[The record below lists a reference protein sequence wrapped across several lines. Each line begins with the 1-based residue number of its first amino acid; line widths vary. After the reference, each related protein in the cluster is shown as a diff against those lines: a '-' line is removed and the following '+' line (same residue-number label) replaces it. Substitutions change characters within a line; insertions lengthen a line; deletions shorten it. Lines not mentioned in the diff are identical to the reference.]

1 MTIAAQA
8 VAETQRVRLSP
19 RVAVTVALV
28 VVVLGIMWIFAPSFF
43 KLNNLVNILVQAS
56 TLAVLAIGMSVV
68 MIGGG
73 IDLSLPFNAAL
84 SAVLGAMYMRA
95 TGDAIGGPLIMISAA
110 LCIGAFNG
118 VAVGFLG
125 MIPFVVTLAMMT
137 ITNGAA
143 VWLTGSISISNIPGA
158 FVDPFF
164 ARYLGVPLAVFIA
177 VVASVLSIIL
187 MSRTVYGRWLYA
199 VGINSRA
206 AVIARIPRRRV
217 LTASYAI
224 SGLTAGIAAVMLTG
238 RLASASANLA
248 SPSMVLDV
256 VSACVIGGISI
267 YGGMGRVWGAVLGAL
282 FITLLSNALNA
293 AEVSLY
299 VNQMIRGGIIVAFVA
314 LDRFAAVRG

>member
-95 TGDAIGGPLIMISAA
+95 TGDPLVGPLIMIIAA
-110 LCIGAFNG
+110 LAIGTFNG
-118 VAVGFLG
+118 IAVGYLR

-137 ITNGAA
+137 VTNGSA
-143 VWLTGSISISNIPGA
+143 VSLTGSLSIANVPDA

-164 ARYLGVPLAVFIA
+164 
-177 VVASVLSIIL
+177 
-187 MSRTVYGRWLYA
+187 
-199 VGINSRA
+199 
-206 AVIARIPRRRV
+206 
-217 LTASYAI
+217 
-224 SGLTAGIAAVMLTG
+224 
-238 RLASASANLA
+238 
-248 SPSMVLDV
+248 
-256 VSACVIGGISI
+256 
-267 YGGMGRVWGAVLGAL
+267 
-282 FITLLSNALNA
+282 
-293 AEVSLY
+293 
-299 VNQMIRGGIIVAFVA
+299 
-314 LDRFAAVRG
+314 

>member
-1 MTIAAQA
+1 MTIVAHA
-8 VAETQRVRLSP
+8 VADTRRVRLSP
-19 RVAVTVALV
+19 RIMVTIALV
-28 VVVLGIMWIFAPSFF
+28 VVVLGVLWVFAPSFF

-95 TGDAIGGPLIMISAA
+95 TGDAVGGPLIMIAAA
-110 LCIGAFNG
+110 LCIGTLNG
-118 VAVGFLG
+118 AAVGYLG

-137 ITNGAA
+137 IANGAA
-143 VWLTGSISISNIPGA
+143 VWLTGSISISNIPKV

-164 ARYLGVPLAVFIA
+164 ARYFGVPLAVFIA
-177 VVASVLSIIL
+177 VVASLLAIIL
-187 MSRTVYGRWLYA
+187 MSRTVYGRWLYS

-206 AVIARIPRRRV
+206 AVIARIPTRRV
-217 LTASYAI
+217 LTASYSIA
-224 SGLTAGIAAVMLTG
+224 GLAAGIAAVMLTG

-299 VNQMIRGGIIVAFVA
+299 VNQMIRGGIIVACVA